1 MFDKA
6 TRMKLRFSTDRGL
19 LSVED
24 VWDLNLTQLN
34 TLAKSLRKKL
44 KEGEE
49 EDFLNTKSEADVT
62 DKLRFDI
69 VLSVLEVKKSEKAER
84 EQASEIKMKREK
96 LLGLIAEKQD
106 ADLRNKPVEE
116 LLKDL
121 EALGTKG

>member
-6 TRMKLRFSTDRGL
+6 TRMKLRFTTDRGV

-24 VWDLNLTQLN
+24 LWDLNLTQLN

-69 VLSVLEVKKSEKAER
+69 VLNILEVKKTEKAER

-116 LLKDL
+116 LLKEL
-121 EALGTKG
+121 EALGAK